1 MGEVNWIRIG
11 ETISELI
18 NLKKL
23 DLNLG
28 SNLLNYEYN
37 VELDKL
43 MNLTELNL
51 KL

>member
-1 MGEVNWIRIG
+1 MGEVNWFKIG
-11 ETISELI
+11 EVISELI

-28 SNLLNYEYN
+28 SNIIDYKYN

-43 MNLTELNL
+43 VNLTELSL